1 MTMTQNI
8 NDSLSGSC
16 RCVICNLPATGSA
29 RILKACNTVDPD
41 FPQIY
46 CCDNIANIAPA
57 TNIGKIL
64 LNFPPSINWFKAR
77 ATSGCNLFITS
88 SRSYQCHQ
96 GNLFSVTLFEL
107 DVFRLNVQQMTTGL
121 CTHGVFRYQLILGL
135 VSIHWID
142 FIKYKLLFL
151 LRLLGKVLQNEDAQ
165 RGKSLQS
172 GDIHATGL
180 KQRLT
185 LDCSQGWYM
194 GWCKVRYYV

>member
-1 MTMTQNI
+1 MIHSQGAAGV
-8 NDSLSGSC
+8 LS
-16 RCVICNLPATGSA
+16 VICQRPAPPEFSKLATQLTLISRKYIAVTILQILP
-29 RILKACNTVDPD
+29 
-41 FPQIY
+41 
-46 CCDNIANIAPA
+46 PA

-64 LNFPPSINWFKAR
+64 LNSPPSINWFKAR

-151 LRLLGKVLQNEDAQ
+151 LKTIRKTSPERRRTKGK
-165 RGKSLQS
+165 
-172 GDIHATGL
+172 ITPI
-180 KQRLT
+180 
-185 LDCSQGWYM
+185 W
-194 GWCKVRYYV
+194 RYFMRQV

>member
-1 MTMTQNI
+1 MLRKTRSI
-8 NDSLSGSC
+8 
-16 RCVICNLPATGSA
+16 RLPATPSA
-29 RILKACNTVDPD
+29 RILKACNTVDPN

-64 LNFPPSINWFKAR
+64 LNSPPSINWFKAR
-77 ATSGCNLFITS
+77 ATSGCDLFITS
-88 SRSYQCHQ
+88 SRSFYQCHQ
-96 GNLFSVTLFEL
+96 GKSTLFSVTLFEL
-107 DVFRLNVQQMTTGL
+107 CVFRLNVQQMTTGL

-151 LRLLGKVLQNEDAQ
+151 LKLLGKVFQIENAQ

-172 GDIHATGL
+172 GDISCDRFETASY
-180 KQRLT
+180 T

-194 GWCKVRYYV
+194 G